1 MKTTTIEDQLAVAQ
15 DRIRL
20 LNTLA
25 QASLVAD
32 RARINRHLD
41 ALSREATSVRAALNR
56 GVDEAEAKLGQLWTR
71 LAVAENSL
79 AAELSED
86 WPSFAD
92 AVEDELRSWDTF
104 LERLQTTTAEKK
116 GETREQVEAAIADV
130 RTRRIAVYDAL
141 VQTRE
146 RVNGAWHEQRRY
158 VSSARE
164 DLERKA
170 DGLSAT
176 LN

>member
-1 MKTTTIEDQLAVAQ
+1 M
-15 DRIRL
+15 
-20 LNTLA
+20 
-25 QASLVAD
+25 
-32 RARINRHLD
+32 
-41 ALSREATSVRAALNR
+41 
-56 GVDEAEAKLGQLWTR
+56 
-71 LAVAENSL
+71 
-79 AAELSED
+79 
-86 WPSFAD
+86 
-92 AVEDELRSWDTF
+92 
-104 LERLQTTTAEKK
+104 
-116 GETREQVEAAIADV
+116 EAAIADV

-146 RVNGAWHEQRRY
+146 RVNGAWHEQRKH